1 MKTIGERIK
10 KIRGDKGWTQE
21 RLARKAGLSKSFLS
35 DVENDKT
42 RVSGDNLLKIS
53 EVLGASLDFLMKGE
67 SGGVSEETDYVEI
80 PANLSEAAEKLGI
93 SFRETLMLLDIQKS
107 IVARRSSR
115 IERTMTIE
123 DWKQLYNR
131 IKNFME

>member
-1 MKTIGERIK
+1 MKTIGDRIR

-21 RLARKAGLSKSFLS
+21 RLAREAGLSKSFLS

-53 EVLGASLDFLMKGE
+53 EVLGASLDFLMKGK

-80 PANLSEAAEKLGI
+80 PAYLSQAAEELGI
-93 SFRETLMLLDIQKS
+93 SFRETLMLLDIDKS

-115 IERTMTIE
+115 IKRPMKVE

>member
-21 RLARKAGLSKSFLS
+21 RLAREAGLSKSFLS

-67 SGGVSEETDYVEI
+67 SGGVSEEADYIEI
-80 PANLSEAAEKLGI
+80 PANLSEAAEELGI

-115 IERTMTIE
+115 TVRPMKIE
-123 DWKQLYNR
+123 DWKRLYDR

>member
-21 RLARKAGLSKSFLS
+21 RLARNAGLSKSFLS

-42 RVSGDNLLKIS
+42 RVSGDNLLKIA

-67 SGGVSEETDYVEI
+67 PGGVSEETGYVEI
-80 PANLSEAAEKLGI
+80 PTNLSEAAEELGI

-115 IERTMTIE
+115 FERPMKIE
-123 DWKQLYNR
+123 DWKRLYDR

>member
-1 MKTIGERIK
+1 MKTIGKRIK
-10 KIRGDKGWTQE
+10 KIRGEKGWTQE
-21 RLARKAGLSKSFLS
+21 RLAREAGLSKSFLS

-67 SGGVSEETDYVEI
+67 SGGASEKADYVEI
-80 PANLSEAAEKLGI
+80 PTNLSEAAEELGI
-93 SFRETLMLLDIQKS
+93 SFRETLMLLDIRKS

-115 IERTMTIE
+115 FKRPMKIE
-123 DWKQLYNR
+123 DWKRLYDR
-131 IKNFME
+131 INNFME

>member
-1 MKTIGERIK
+1 MKTVGERIK

-21 RLARKAGLSKSFLS
+21 RLAREAGLSKSFLS

-53 EVLGASLDFLMKGE
+53 EVLGASLDFLMKGK
-67 SGGVSEETDYVEI
+67 SGGVSEEADYVEI
-80 PANLSEAAEKLGI
+80 PANLSEAAEELGI
-93 SFRETLMLLDIQKS
+93 SFRETLVLLDIDKS

-115 IERTMTIE
+115 TVRPMKIE
-123 DWKQLYNR
+123 DWKRLYDR

>member
-21 RLARKAGLSKSFLS
+21 RLAREAGLSKSFLS
-35 DVENDKT
+35 DVENNKT

-67 SGGVSEETDYVEI
+67 SGGVSEEADYVEI
-80 PANLSEAAEKLGI
+80 PANLSEAAEELGI
-93 SFRETLMLLDIQKS
+93 SFRKTLVLLDIDKS

-115 IERTMTIE
+115 AERPMKIE
-123 DWKQLYNR
+123 DWKRLYER

>member
-53 EVLGASLDFLMKGE
+53 EVLGASLDFLMKGGA
-67 SGGVSEETDYVEI
+67 GGVSEETDYVEI

-93 SFRETLMLLDIQKS
+93 SFRETLMLLDIDKS

-115 IERTMTIE
+115 IERTMKIE
-123 DWKQLYNR
+123 DWKQLYDR

>member
-21 RLARKAGLSKSFLS
+21 RLAREAGLSKSFLS

-67 SGGVSEETDYVEI
+67 SGGVSEEADYVEI
-80 PANLSEAAEKLGI
+80 PTNLSEAAEELGI
-93 SFRETLMLLDIQKS
+93 SFRETLILLDIQKS

-115 IERTMTIE
+115 IERTMKIE